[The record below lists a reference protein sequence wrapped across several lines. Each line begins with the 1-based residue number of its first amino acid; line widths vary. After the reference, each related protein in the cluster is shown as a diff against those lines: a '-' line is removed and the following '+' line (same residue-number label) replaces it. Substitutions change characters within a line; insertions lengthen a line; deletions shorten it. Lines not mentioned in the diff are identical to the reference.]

1 MFWSNRTLE
10 DVRDCLLGRTGQ
22 GRLGRAMN
30 LVGDGENII
39 KCKEMIDNSVKYF
52 QVCHPVY
59 YPSPCLIHSQLYTSI
74 SLRMDKVNWRGTEG
88 KGDPTYIVTIR
99 VHSTFNRYEAELST
113 YHRSPLLPKFSSVG
127 KRLLKRLYGSLT
139 GIQPIR
145 LH

>member
-10 DVRDCLLGRTGQ
+10 DVRDCLLGRMGQ

-52 QVCHPVY
+52 QVCHLVY

-74 SLRMDKVNWRGTEG
+74 SLWMDKANWCGIEG
-88 KGDPTYIVTIR
+88 KGDPTYVVTIW
-99 VHSTFNRYEAELST
+99 VHFTFNQYEAELST
-113 YHRSPLLPKFSSVG
+113 YHHSPLLPKFSSVG
-127 KRLLKRLYGSLT
+127 KRLLKRLYSSLT
-139 GIQPIR
+139 GIQPTR

>member
-10 DVRDCLLGRTGQ
+10 DVRNSLLGRTGQ

-52 QVCHPVY
+52 QVRYLVY

-74 SLRMDKVNWRGTEG
+74 SLRLDMADLRGNEG
-88 KGDPTYIVTIR
+88 KADPTYVITIR
-99 VHSTFNRYEAELST
+99 VHSIFNRYEAGL
-113 YHRSPLLPKFSSVG
+113 
-127 KRLLKRLYGSLT
+127 
-139 GIQPIR
+139 II
-145 LH
+145 

>member
-1 MFWSNRTLE
+1 MFWSNMTLE
-10 DVRDCLLGRTGQ
+10 DVRDCLLGRMGQ

-52 QVCHPVY
+52 QVCHLVY

-74 SLRMDKVNWRGTEG
+74 SLWMDKANWCGIEG
-88 KGDPTYIVTIR
+88 KGDPTYVVTIR
-99 VHSTFNRYEAELST
+99 VHFTFNQYEAELST
-113 YHRSPLLPKFSSVG
+113 YHHSPLLPKFSSVG
-127 KRLLKRLYGSLT
+127 KRLLKRLYSSLT
-139 GIQPIR
+139 GIQPTR